1 MFFSNAFWHRFF
13 VDFWGLRPW
22 KINKNHCFF
31 NGFCEFSQNRRFRN
45 ISENMV
51 MLASFLEAKTMKKRE
66 QIMLKNVFFLNI
78 DFQLLFSGLLR
89 FEDDFGRP
97 RSWLS
102 EDPPKI
108 IKNRKKSIPGR
119 IRSAFQN
126 SIRFGRQ
133 FWSNHWRFW
142 IDFWTILKVFWKNFE
157 ETCSLRNGF
166 CRTYFDD

>member
-66 QIMLKNVFFLNI
+66 QIMLKNVFF
-78 DFQLLFSGLLR
+78 FEHRFSIAFFRIVAFWGR
-89 FEDDFGRP
+89 FWEAQ
-97 RSWLS
+97 
-102 EDPPKI
+102 DPPKI

-142 IDFWTILKVFWKNFE
+142 IDFWTILKVF
-157 ETCSLRNGF
+157 
-166 CRTYFDD
+166 